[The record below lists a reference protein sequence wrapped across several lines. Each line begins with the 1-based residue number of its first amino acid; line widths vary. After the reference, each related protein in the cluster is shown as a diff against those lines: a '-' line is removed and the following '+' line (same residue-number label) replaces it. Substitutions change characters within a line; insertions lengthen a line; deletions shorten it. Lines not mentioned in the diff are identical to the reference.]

1 MTYPLFTLCCVTLGA
16 VSASALS
23 RFGSTLAVRWTGGD
37 EGRLTEARKW
47 STGFALCA
55 GALAAC
61 SPVHPLLELFL
72 SAATGLFTAFCLG
85 VWFLGEKVPHFY
97 GHLLGAVDGSA
108 DRANALL
115 SQTETREKMAGAARD
130 AFTSV
135 RGQLKALGGNVAVP
149 AGADDVS
156 DETAQ
161 QTAQAPAFGAADM
174 EVCEL
179 APDTDPGRHFE
190 GRRRRGG
197 ANR

>member
-1 MTYPLFTLCCVTLGA
+1 M
-16 VSASALS
+16 
-23 RFGSTLAVRWTGGD
+23 RWTGGD

-61 SPVHPLLELFL
+61 SPVHPLLALLL
-72 SAATGLFTAFCLG
+72 SAATGLFTSFCLG

-97 GHLLGAVDGSA
+97 GHLLSAVDGKA
-108 DRANALL
+108 DKVNTFL
-115 SQTETREKMAGAARD
+115 SQPQTRESVTGALTG

-135 RGQLKALGGNVAVP
+135 KGQLKGLGKNVAAP
-149 AGADDVS
+149 AGADDGS

-161 QTAQAPAFGAADM
+161 QTAQATAFGQADM

-179 APDTDPGRHFE
+179 APDTDPGRQFV
-190 GRRRRGG
+190 GRRRRGV